1 MYLTSIKTIINQLTY
16 CRMSSRDDEMFLEDL
31 NQTRRLERGSS
42 EESSESANGREPSE
56 GSDEVAQTECLDSP
70 KQDPQGDDHPQ
81 GAVEENPMLL
91 VEDTQTARNLKQ
103 LEGPPTTEAG
113 PKRTWKERENLYRK
127 IWQYIEDL
135 GCSPQEELLL
145 HFVDVLKEEDW
156 KNRGDCEEGDVDG
169 FMQEWARRAAEWKL
183 PPQAAET
190 FIKAIGKGK
199 DSKNNTVM
207 LLLEMKRRVKQAY
220 STNQASTKTKPS
232 EVEETTAKSKIARIE
247 KLNEELRTVRDP
259 PNITILEET
268 WKKIRKLVPGEILR
282 DQPTDPTETRR
293 IGESLREEI
302 TKMTPAALVIL
313 ESMANQEPPKSV
325 ASSEKLLE
333 LHQEIGKRA
342 KEAQQILRK
351 AISQRGTESDKTAAI
366 KKIIEFIC
374 TLAVGDVIVTTT
386 AEAAVHPSPTA
397 RIHALM
403 ANRTGME
410 TWSEMTKPTATNN
423 KHALDANTMLTK
435 ASMCLL
441 YRLEGTKSP
450 KWRATAQL
458 MNWVANSIPILA
470 IPLLLDIFPH
480 WDTPNKERKGYAS
493 LLNAATT
500 KQWND
505 KATGDQEMI
514 EILKC
519 SRDDWES
526 GDNTSEGKL
535 RLLTQHP
542 LAENVNQ
549 FNTLALLW
557 VVTELGHGDTRSTG
571 LTNREGSAKRA
582 AKEALRN
589 SFIPGAFHF
598 LNTSEVDYNEPRME
612 AAIQK
617 SRDMGKHKLA
627 QLLQEAHDATK
638 RGNGKGIAKAFGDKG
653 SKCPDCE
660 RTGEVKILIL
670 NPNDPAQGVHEHLG
684 HCGEPAGK
692 RKHRQESPQTYT
704 ENKKRNRPEE
714 TETERPMTAMTAR
727 GRGARG
733 RNNRGL
739 PFGRKGFRGNSPTY
753 SHQRDMGRFQDNA
766 LGMDATRNQ
775 GGFHGNPTG
784 YNQNRNQG
792 EFQHM
797 GQNQPYQGYYK
808 QTNNAG
814 RGRVFSNQN
823 NQRLDQW
830 NNHNMPNQQDM

>member
-1 MYLTSIKTIINQLTY
+1 MYLTPIKTIINQLTY

-145 HFVDVLKEEDW
+145 DFVDVLKEEDW

-403 ANRTGME
+403 ANRTGMK
-410 TWSEMTKPTATNN
+410 TWSEITKSEETAGTNN
-423 KHALDANTMLTK
+423 QHSPDANTMLRK

-441 YRLEGTKSP
+441 YRLEGTRSP
-450 KWRATAQL
+450 KWRATVQL

-480 WDTPNKERKGYAS
+480 MDLKNRDRKGYAS
-493 LLNAATT
+493 LLNTATA

-505 KATGDQEMI
+505 KATGNQEMVK
-514 EILKC
+514 ILRC
-519 SRDDWES
+519 SRDEWES
-526 GDNTSEGKL
+526 GKNISEEKL
-535 RLLTQHP
+535 RQLTQLP
-542 LAENVNQ
+542 LAETVRQ
-549 FNTLALLW
+549 FNALALLW
-557 VVTELGHGDTRSTG
+557 AVTALGHEDIVSTG
-571 LTNREGSAKRA
+571 RKNREGDAKRA

-589 SFIPGAFHF
+589 SFIPSAFRF
-598 LNTSEVDYNEPRME
+598 LDTSEVEYNEPRME

-617 SRDMGKHKLA
+617 CRDKGKHRLA
-627 QLLQEAHDATK
+627 QILQETHNATK
-638 RGNGKGIAKAFGDKG
+638 KGDGKGIAEVFGDKG

-670 NPNDPAQGVHEHLG
+670 NPSDPAQGVHEHLG

-692 RKHRQESPQTYT
+692 RKHRHESPQTYT
-704 ENKKRNRPEE
+704 DNKKRNRPED
-714 TETERPMTAMTAR
+714 TEAERPMTAMAAR

-733 RNNRGL
+733 RNNRGFPL
-739 PFGRKGFRGNSPTY
+739 GRGGFHGNSP
-753 SHQRDMGRFQDNA
+753 RDNHPSNKGRFQDNA
-766 LGMDATRNQ
+766 SGMDATRNQ

-797 GQNQPYQGYYK
+797 GQYQPHHGYYTH
-808 QTNNAG
+808 TNNAG
-814 RGRVFSNQN
+814 QGMVSRNQN
-823 NQRLDQW
+823 NQRL
-830 NNHNMPNQQDM
+830 